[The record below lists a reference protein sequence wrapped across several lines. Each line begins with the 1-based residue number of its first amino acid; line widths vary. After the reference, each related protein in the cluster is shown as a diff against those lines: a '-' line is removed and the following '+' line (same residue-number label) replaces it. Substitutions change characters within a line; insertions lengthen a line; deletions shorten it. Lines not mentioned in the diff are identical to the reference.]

1 MIRYFIDRFLDT
13 LASLAAGLVLRAP
26 LAHELAAFDEGM
38 EPVSLSP
45 RHSSACQSCDGRYLA
60 WVSNCSPWSEPRLEP
75 QLCMDAELCD
85 YQFKS
90 RKNIRVMA
98 KHILPVEDYG
108 LTLDQLIRKFPSP
121 DGGILHDG
129 AASN

>member
-38 EPVSLSP
+38 EPVLSVPSSLSF
-45 RHSSACQSCDGRYLA
+45 DGRYLA

-108 LTLDQLIRKFPSP
+108 LTFDQLIRKFPSP